1 MHLTGLAVH
10 SLVPR
15 HRVPHIKAVLGEVE
29 REGVAMVAVAE
40 EAGKTAEENEAG
52 CTEATMEVV
61 AMEVAETAVVAKE
74 GDWGD

>member
-1 MHLTGLAVH
+1 M
-10 SLVPR
+10 
-15 HRVPHIKAVLGEVE
+15 LGEVE

-61 AMEVAETAVVAKE
+61 EMEVAETAVVAKE